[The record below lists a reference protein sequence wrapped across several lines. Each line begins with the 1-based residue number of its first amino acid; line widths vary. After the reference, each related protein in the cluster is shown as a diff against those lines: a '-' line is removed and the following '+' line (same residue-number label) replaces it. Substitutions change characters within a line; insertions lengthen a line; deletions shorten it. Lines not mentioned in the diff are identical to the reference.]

1 MKRKLRSS
9 IPPGAVVGF
18 VRQWRGTEAN
28 GVDRLTA
35 DHFVT
40 AQSIVQYKSCS
51 RTRRFTAK
59 QIESISQ
66 LQNEQ
71 T

>member
-1 MKRKLRSS
+1 
-9 IPPGAVVGF
+9 VVGF
-18 VRQWRGTEAN
+18 VRQWRGREAN

-51 RTRRFTAK
+51 RRRRFTAK
-59 QIESISQ
+59 QI
-66 LQNEQ
+66 
-71 T
+71 